1 MSNPTRN
8 SKPGH
13 PRGYILV
20 ETIVAMGLLSISMM
34 VIQGAIRQAIIT
46 RGQAEDYT
54 TARFLMEQVVA
65 KIELQPQ
72 MQKGSARGPFEGE
85 HGRFSYEWELTK
97 VEVPRPAF
105 PDDMP
110 PAERKQLELMFKG
123 YMGKL
128 RVVIRWARAGQEFEA
143 AGETLLAPEKLWIP
157 PRERAGS
164 APGRG
169 F

>member
-1 MSNPTRN
+1 MSNTTRN
-8 SKPGH
+8 SKPRH
-13 PRGYILV
+13 LRGYILV

-72 MQKGSARGPFEGE
+72 MKTSSDRGPFEGE

-97 VEVPRPAF
+97 VEVPIPAF

-110 PAERKQLELMFKG
+110 TVQRKRLELMFKK

-143 AGETLLAPEKLWIP
+143 AGETLLAPEKLWLP
-157 PRERAGS
+157 PQTRPGA
-164 APGRG
+164 APRRG